1 MAKSFKKPNPTN
13 TAASTKRGSERDFLD
28 QIEDAQA
35 TDQEETFLAAANTP
49 TNARLAEDGRVDEF
63 GNTNNM
69 SKSTGEKQV
78 NNPRVKG
85 KIIGRVNIGNTS
97 KPGNTTH
104 TDNSRNI
111 DTENTLVSK
120 QVSESR
126 DVRQTFI
133 LSQEHLEKLR
143 DHVHARKAGGDYNYS
158 QKQALQ
164 EALDLLFASG
174 APVAP
179 RPDRVRE
186 LEQQRREQIQQGRLT
201 RG

>member
-1 MAKSFKKPNPTN
+1 MAKSFKNLTPPNT
-13 TAASTKRGSERDFLD
+13 TTSIKRDSERDFLD

-35 TDQEETFLAAANTP
+35 TDQKEVLLAATNTP
-49 TNARLAEDGRVDEF
+49 TNARLAEGNDVAEF
-63 GNTNNM
+63 GDTNRM
-69 SKSTGEKQV
+69 GKSAEEKQA
-78 NNPRVKG
+78 NKSQVKN
-85 KIIGRVNIGNTS
+85 KVSSSVNIGNTS

-104 TDNSRNI
+104 TDNSRNSG
-111 DTENTLVSK
+111 TENTVTTK
-120 QVSESR
+120 KGGENP

-133 LSQEHLEKLR
+133 LGQEHLEKLR

-179 RPDRVRE
+179 RPDQVRE
-186 LEQQRREQIQQGRLT
+186 LEQQRREQIQQGRLA